1 MKSHILARICLAAAL
16 CLPALA
22 PSSAAEV
29 KVLTA
34 GAFKQVVLALVPD
47 FETQTGNKVV
57 VDNDTAGGLQKRIES
72 GEAFD
77 VAIITPAIVDG
88 LAASGKIV
96 PNSRVNLA
104 TVSIGVVVKE
114 GAPKPDISTVE
125 AFKNALL
132 AAKSVA
138 YIDPASGGSSGIYV
152 DKLLERLGIAD
163 QVRPKAKLK
172 KGGYVAD
179 LIVSGEAEL
188 GVHQISEIV
197 PVKGAVLVGPLP
209 KEIQNTTTYAAGLS
223 AAAQNK
229 DAAQALIK
237 TFSGPLPRQRVQ
249 SQRHGAREL
258 RDHAFG
264 RRCATAR
271 SPRRHYRAGH
281 RANPGLGNIVLFSRR
296 FCRTDRQ
303 RDRLVAWICG
313 RRHVD
318 RPAHRRPDLAA
329 GWPHHRCP
337 RRTTS
342 IAGEFAVLRRRSR
355 ACWSC
360 LMLCRSICSPGCS
373 LVWEWAPDFMTRSS
387 PRSAACTAAKHA
399 DRSPA

>member
-1 MKSHILARICLAAAL
+1 MDTFAAALIENASFPSNFGPPQCKFNRVPPMKMHIFRCACLAMVL

-22 PSSAAEV
+22 SSSAAEI

-47 FETQTGNKVV
+47 FERQTGNKVA

-77 VAIITPAIVDG
+77 VAIITPTIVDG
-88 LAASGKIV
+88 LAASGKMV

-114 GAPKPDISTVE
+114 GAPKPDIGTVE

-132 AAKSVA
+132 SAKSVA

-237 TFSGPLPRQRVQ
+237 TFSGP
-249 SQRHGAREL
+249 A
-258 RDHAFG
+258 A
-264 RRCATAR
+264 
-271 SPRRHYRAGH
+271 
-281 RANPGLGNIVLFSRR
+281 ANVFKAKGME
-296 FCRTDRQ
+296 
-303 RDRLVAWICG
+303 
-313 RRHVD
+313 
-318 RPAHRRPDLAA
+318 PAN
-329 GWPHHRCP
+329 
-337 RRTTS
+337 
-342 IAGEFAVLRRRSR
+342 
-355 ACWSC
+355 
-360 LMLCRSICSPGCS
+360 
-373 LVWEWAPDFMTRSS
+373 
-387 PRSAACTAAKHA
+387 
-399 DRSPA
+399 

>member
-1 MKSHILARICLAAAL
+1 MFPAMKTDNVALQLSKKHMALNVTWQAIIQTLMGFRQKWILSAAALIENASFPSNFGPPQCKFNRVPPMKMHIFRCAYLAMVL

-22 PSSAAEV
+22 SSSAAEV

-47 FETQTGNKVV
+47 FETQTGNKVI

-77 VAIITPAIVDG
+77 VAIITPTIVDG

-114 GAPKPDISTVE
+114 GAPKPDIGTVE

-132 AAKSVA
+132 SAKSVA

-237 TFSGPLPRQRVQ
+237 TFSGP
-249 SQRHGAREL
+249 A
-258 RDHAFG
+258 A
-264 RRCATAR
+264 
-271 SPRRHYRAGH
+271 
-281 RANPGLGNIVLFSRR
+281 ANVFKAKGME
-296 FCRTDRQ
+296 
-303 RDRLVAWICG
+303 
-313 RRHVD
+313 
-318 RPAHRRPDLAA
+318 PAN
-329 GWPHHRCP
+329 
-337 RRTTS
+337 
-342 IAGEFAVLRRRSR
+342 
-355 ACWSC
+355 
-360 LMLCRSICSPGCS
+360 
-373 LVWEWAPDFMTRSS
+373 
-387 PRSAACTAAKHA
+387 
-399 DRSPA
+399 

>member
-1 MKSHILARICLAAAL
+1 MFWRMKTDNVALQLSEKRMTKTSIRQGKIQTLMRFKQKMILLVAESVKNASLAPNFGPPDGKSNRVPSMKSHILGCVCLAAAL
-16 CLPALA
+16 CLPLTS
-22 PSSAAEV
+22 SSAADV

-47 FETQTGNKVV
+47 FEKQTGNKVI

-77 VAIITPAIVDG
+77 VAIITPTIVDG

-114 GAPKPDISTVE
+114 GAPKPDIGTVE

-237 TFSGPLPRQRVQ
+237 TFSGP
-249 SQRHGAREL
+249 A
-258 RDHAFG
+258 A
-264 RRCATAR
+264 
-271 SPRRHYRAGH
+271 
-281 RANPGLGNIVLFSRR
+281 ANVFKAKGME
-296 FCRTDRQ
+296 
-303 RDRLVAWICG
+303 
-313 RRHVD
+313 
-318 RPAHRRPDLAA
+318 PAN
-329 GWPHHRCP
+329 
-337 RRTTS
+337 
-342 IAGEFAVLRRRSR
+342 
-355 ACWSC
+355 
-360 LMLCRSICSPGCS
+360 
-373 LVWEWAPDFMTRSS
+373 
-387 PRSAACTAAKHA
+387 
-399 DRSPA
+399 